1 MSGKNTLCRTTVG
14 LSTKPFI
21 ALGHNCRGNKRCL
34 LEAQAES
41 HSMLLPQEGAP
52 EEGREK
58 HCAQLVSSCRFLLP
72 DMCPVQA
79 GEPMTPADV

>member
-14 LSTKPFI
+14 LSAKPFI
-21 ALGHNCRGNKRCL
+21 ALGHNCRGNKPCL

-52 EEGREK
+52 ERGGRSTVLSWCLAAGSCCLT
-58 HCAQLVSSCRFLLP
+58 CAQCRLENP
-72 DMCPVQA
+72 
-79 GEPMTPADV
+79 